1 MVSEPEARTEA
12 ASSSS
17 PLQLFSR
24 GWGTKTGSMSPGRM
38 RGWDRVQAFGQVE
51 RRGSRQRA
59 ADRKKELLQPPK
71 EPNLSQHGHS
81 SPCWWGS
88 IQGQLTAPGKV
99 IFHPQCPPELS

>member
-38 RGWDRVQAFGQVE
+38 RGWDKVQAFGQVE

-71 EPNLSQHGHS
+71 EPHLGVSMDTALHVGGDPS
-81 SPCWWGS
+81 RGS
-88 IQGQLTAPGKV
+88 
-99 IFHPQCPPELS
+99 